1 MDLFILIAQDC
12 RMVSVGRHAADSEK
26 DQGFEGTDILV
37 RSPELFHIVVVVFA
51 AGGCTDSAIRNQ
63 SRLLLFPS
71 VDETLQSLVV
81 KIYIGKGGKKAFH
94 HNGGC

>member
-1 MDLFILIAQDC
+1 
-12 RMVSVGRHAADSEK
+12 MVSVGRHAADSEK

-63 SRLLLFPS
+63 SRLLLFHS